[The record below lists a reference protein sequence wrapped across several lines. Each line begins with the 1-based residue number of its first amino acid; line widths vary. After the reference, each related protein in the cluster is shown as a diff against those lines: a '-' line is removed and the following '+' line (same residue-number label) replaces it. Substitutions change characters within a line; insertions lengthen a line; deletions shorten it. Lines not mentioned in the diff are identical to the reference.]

1 MMQMRSIA
9 AAGLIMAAALG
20 LTVHFSPGNLSMAD
34 EAAQPMLIH
43 NVYFT
48 LKDGTPENTQK
59 LVDACYKYLK
69 GHPGEVFFAAG
80 PLVQELDRPVN
91 VRDFHVGLHVVFKSK
106 KDHDVYQTAERHLK
120 FIDENKP
127 TWDKVR
133 VFDTYSGS

>member
-1 MMQMRSIA
+1 MITSRIKVV
-9 AAGLIMAAALG
+9 AGLLLAAVLG
-20 LTVHFSPGNLSMAD
+20 LTIHLTQGTSSMAD
-34 EAAQPMLIH
+34 EAKEPMLVH

-59 LVDACYKYLK
+59 LVDACFKYLK
-69 GHPGEVFFAAG
+69 NHPGVVFFAAG

-91 VRDFHVGLHVVFKSK
+91 VRDFHVGLHVIFKSK
-106 KDHDVYQTAERHLK
+106 KDHDTYQTAPDHLK

-133 VFDTYSGS
+133 VFDTYSK